1 MSLFSELRR
10 RNVHRMALLYLGAAW
25 LIMQVVDLLI
35 DRGPLPES
43 IGPITLTVLAIG
55 FPIALIIS
63 WFYELTPEGISLDTD
78 EELAESATGF
88 TGRRVDF
95 VIISL
100 LAAAVLVFAYDKWWT
115 SGPPEH
121 SIAVLPFENMSDDP
135 GQEYFSD
142 GISEELLNLLA
153 KIPELSVI
161 SRTSA
166 FSYKGKDI
174 RLSEIARELNV
185 AHVLEGSVRKA
196 GNTVRITAQLIDV
209 RTDTHLWSESYDREL
224 EDIFAV
230 QDEISGHIVRALK
243 VTLGAG
249 KQEVMAPAQKPTEDL
264 EAYDQYLR
272 GRYFWQRRGEGN
284 IRQAIELFERATALD
299 PQFAR
304 AWSSLATAHATL
316 WFYSDVTKAEGYP
329 LAVSAAH
336 KALALDDT
344 LAEAYA
350 VLGEAA
356 YLLDRKWSE
365 GEAYFLRAIANE
377 PKNATIHHW
386 YSDLLGQVG
395 RHREGLKEC
404 LIAYQLDPVN
414 PPTIA
419 TLVRHYS
426 ILNDTSNVQIYG
438 AIAWDLGRGDGLYE
452 LIWAHVRLEEFD
464 RAIDLAEQFDEFA
477 KLPLSPTTLFVEA
490 MRDAAKRPLF
500 LKMLAEHESTLPY
513 YISILGYVTF
523 GRIDDAYRLAN
534 LFPRGPLQLYWRP
547 EMAPFR
553 RDPRFENLVTELGLL
568 DYWHENG
575 WPDACLPEG
584 NSLSCE

>member
-1 MSLFSELRR
+1 MNLFSELRR

-35 DRGPLPES
+35 DRGPFAES

-95 VIISL
+95 IIISL

-166 FSYKGKDI
+166 FSYKGKDV

-224 EDIFAV
+224 EDIFAI

-243 VTLGAG
+243 VALGAG
-249 KQEVMAPAQKPTEDL
+249 KQEVMAHAQKPTEDM
-264 EAYDQYLR
+264 EAYEQYLR
-272 GRYFWQRRGEGN
+272 GRYLWQRRGEGN
-284 IRQAIELFERATALD
+284 IRHAIELFEQATALD
-299 PQFAR
+299 PRFAR
-304 AWSSLATAHATL
+304 AWSSLAAAYATL
-316 WFYSDVTKAEGYP
+316 PPYSNVTKAEGFP

-350 VLGEAA
+350 VLGDAA
-356 YLLDRKWSE
+356 YSVDRKWAE
-365 GEAYFLRAIANE
+365 AEAYFLRAIANE
-377 PKNATIHHW
+377 PKNATAHHW
-386 YSDLLGQVG
+386 YSSFLGTVG
-395 RHREGLKEC
+395 RSRDALKEC
-404 LIAYQLDPVN
+404 LIAYQLDPLN
-414 PPTIA
+414 SGTNSS
-419 TLVRHYS
+419 LVRHYS
-426 ILNDTSNVQIYG
+426 DLNDNSNVLIYG
-438 AIAWDLGRGDGLYE
+438 AIARDLGRNNVLGAMM
-452 LIWAHVRLEEFD
+452 WAHVRLGEFG
-464 RAIDLAEQFDEFA
+464 RAIDLAEQQDEFA
-477 KLPLSPTTLFVEA
+477 KSPLSPTTLLVEA
-490 MRDAAKRPLF
+490 MRDVAKRQLF
-500 LKMLAEHESTLPY
+500 LKMLAEHESTLPSS
-513 YISILGYVTF
+513 ISLPGYVTF

-534 LFPRGPLQLYWRP
+534 LNRGTLWMYWLP
-547 EMAPFR
+547 GMAAFR
-553 RDPRFENLVTELGLL
+553 QDPRFENLVTELGLM

-575 WPDACLPEG
+575 WPDACRPEG
-584 NSLSCE
+584 HRLSCE